1 MINDVDLLS
10 SQEESLKIQTSAN
23 LILLQMVQVVSVS
36 SVGVWLRVLNV
47 YHFHKFMV
55 IITWPGPGPL

>member
-36 SVGVWLRVLNV
+36 SVGV
-47 YHFHKFMV
+47 
-55 IITWPGPGPL
+55 